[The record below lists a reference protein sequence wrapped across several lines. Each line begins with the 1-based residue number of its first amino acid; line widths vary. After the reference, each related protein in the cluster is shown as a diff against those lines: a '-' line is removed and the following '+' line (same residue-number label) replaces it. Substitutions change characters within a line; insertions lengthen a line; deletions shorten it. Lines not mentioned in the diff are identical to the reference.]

1 MAFTLSL
8 RARALRFLALRE
20 HSRLELSRKL
30 RRYVAEAEAETPEV
44 LDRLLDDLER
54 DGWLSEQ
61 RFAEQWVASRSSR
74 FGDARIRQE
83 LRARGIEA
91 DKALPHLKAN
101 GLEDSEHARAFEL
114 WRRRYGGEAA
124 ADLNE
129 RARQARFLM
138 QRGFSGEVV
147 SRIVRGQAPR

>member
-8 RARALRFLALRE
+8 RARALRFLAIRE

-30 RRYVAEAEAETPEV
+30 RRYLGEGEATDALDV
-44 LDRLLDDLER
+44 LLNDLER
-54 DGWLSEQ
+54 DGWLSDQ
-61 RFAEQWVASRSSR
+61 RFADQWVASRSNRS
-74 FGDARIRQE
+74 GDARIRQE
-83 LRARGIEA
+83 LRARGIDA
-91 DKALPHLKAN
+91 AQASLPLTANALEN
-101 GLEDSEHARAFEL
+101 SEHSRALEL

-124 ADLNE
+124 VDLNE

-147 SRIVRGQAPR
+147 SRIVRGQSPR

>member
-8 RARALRFLALRE
+8 RARALRFLAIRE

-30 RRYVAEAEAETPEV
+30 RRYLGEGEATDALDV
-44 LDRLLDDLER
+44 LLNDLER
-54 DGWLSEQ
+54 DGWLSDQ
-61 RFAEQWVASRSSR
+61 RFADQWVASRSNR

-83 LRARGIEA
+83 LRARGIDA
-91 DKALPHLKAN
+91 AQASLPLTANALEN
-101 GLEDSEHARAFEL
+101 SEHSRALEL

-124 ADLNE
+124 VDLNE

-147 SRIVRGQAPR
+147 SRIVRGQSPR

>member
-8 RARALRFLALRE
+8 RARALRFLAIRE

-30 RRYVAEAEAETPEV
+30 SRYLGEGEATDALDV
-44 LDRLLDDLER
+44 LLNDLER
-54 DGWLSEQ
+54 DGWLSDQ
-61 RFAEQWVASRSSR
+61 RFADQWVASRSNR

-83 LRARGIEA
+83 LRARGIDA
-91 DKALPHLKAN
+91 AQASLPLTANALEN
-101 GLEDSEHARAFEL
+101 SEHARALEL

-124 ADLNE
+124 VDLNE

-147 SRIVRGQAPR
+147 SRIVRGQSPR

>member
-8 RARALRFLALRE
+8 RARALRFLAIRE

-30 RRYVAEAEAETPEV
+30 SRYLGEGEATNA
-44 LDRLLDDLER
+44 LDVLLDDLER
-54 DGWLSEQ
+54 DGWLSDQ
-61 RFAEQWVASRSSR
+61 RFADQWVASRSTR

-83 LRARGIEA
+83 LRARGVDA
-91 DKALPHLKAN
+91 DKASPPLKAN
-101 GLEDSEHARAFEL
+101 ALENSEHARALEL

-124 ADLNE
+124 VDLNE

-147 SRIVRGQAPR
+147 SRIVRGQSPR

>member
-8 RARALRFLALRE
+8 RARALRFLAIRE

-30 RRYVAEAEAETPEV
+30 SRYLGEAEATDALEV
-44 LDRLLDDLER
+44 LLDELER
-54 DGWLSEQ
+54 DGGLSDQ
-61 RFAEQWVASRSSR
+61 RFAEHWVASRSNR

-83 LRARGIEA
+83 LRARGIDA
-91 DKALPHLKAN
+91 DKASSPLKAN
-101 GLEDSEHARAFEL
+101 ALENSEHARAFEL
-114 WRRRYGGEAA
+114 WQRRYGGEAA
-124 ADLNE
+124 VDLNE
-129 RARQARFLM
+129 RARQTRFLM

>member
-8 RARALRFLALRE
+8 RARALRFLAIRE

-30 RRYVAEAEAETPEV
+30 SRYLGEGEATDA
-44 LDRLLDDLER
+44 LDVLLDDLER
-54 DGWLSEQ
+54 DGWLSDQ
-61 RFAEQWVASRSSR
+61 RFADQWVASRSNR

-83 LRARGIEA
+83 LRARGVDA
-91 DKALPHLKAN
+91 DKASPPLKAN
-101 GLEDSEHARAFEL
+101 ALENSEHARALEL

-124 ADLNE
+124 VDLNE

-147 SRIVRGQAPR
+147 SRIVRGQSPR

>member
-8 RARALRFLALRE
+8 RARALRFLAIRE

-30 RRYVAEAEAETPEV
+30 RRYLGEGEATDALDV
-44 LDRLLDDLER
+44 LLNDLER
-54 DGWLSEQ
+54 DGWLSDQ
-61 RFAEQWVASRSSR
+61 RFADQWVASRSNR

-83 LRARGIEA
+83 LRARGIDA
-91 DKALPHLKAN
+91 AQASLPLTANALEN
-101 GLEDSEHARAFEL
+101 SEHARALEL

-124 ADLNE
+124 VDLNE

-147 SRIVRGQAPR
+147 SRIVRGQSPR

>member
-8 RARALRFLALRE
+8 RARALRFLAIRE

-30 RRYVAEAEAETPEV
+30 SRCLGEGEATDA
-44 LDRLLDDLER
+44 LDVLLDDLER
-54 DGWLSEQ
+54 DGWLSDQ
-61 RFAEQWVASRSSR
+61 RFADQWVASRSTR

-83 LRARGIEA
+83 LRARGVDA
-91 DKALPHLKAN
+91 DKASPPLKAN
-101 GLEDSEHARAFEL
+101 TLENSEHARALEL

-124 ADLNE
+124 VDLNE

-147 SRIVRGQAPR
+147 SRIVRGQSPR

>member
-20 HSRLELSRKL
+20 HSRVELSRKL
-30 RRYVAEAEAETPEV
+30 SRYLGEAESADGLNV
-44 LDRLLDDLER
+44 LLDDLER
-54 DGWLSEQ
+54 EGWLSDQ
-61 RFAEQWVASRSSR
+61 RFAEQWVSSRSNR

-83 LRARGIEA
+83 LRVLGIEA
-91 DKALPHLKAN
+91 DKAAVPLKAN
-101 GLEDSEHARAFEL
+101 ALENSEHARALEL

-124 ADLNE
+124 VDLNE

-147 SRIVRGQAPR
+147 SRIVRGQEPR

>member
-8 RARALRFLALRE
+8 RARALRFLAIRE

-30 RRYVAEAEAETPEV
+30 CRYLDKTEATDA
-44 LDRLLDDLER
+44 LDALLEELER
-54 DGWLSEQ
+54 DGWLSDQ
-61 RFAEQWVASRSSR
+61 RFADQWVASRSNR
-74 FGDARIRQE
+74 FGDARLRQE
-83 LRARGIEA
+83 LRARGIDA
-91 DKALPHLKAN
+91 DKVLPPFKAN
-101 GLEDSEHARAFEL
+101 VLENSEHARALEL

>member
-8 RARALRFLALRE
+8 RGRALRFLAIRE

-30 RRYVAEAEAETPEV
+30 SRYLGEGEATDA
-44 LDRLLDDLER
+44 LDVLLDDLER
-54 DGWLSEQ
+54 DGWLSDQ
-61 RFAEQWVASRSSR
+61 RFADQWVASRSTR

-83 LRARGIEA
+83 LRARGVDA
-91 DKALPHLKAN
+91 DKASPPLKAN
-101 GLEDSEHARAFEL
+101 ALENSEHARALEL

-124 ADLNE
+124 VDLNE

-147 SRIVRGQAPR
+147 SRIVRGQSPR

>member
-1 MAFTLSL
+1 MAFMLSL

-30 RRYVAEAEAETPEV
+30 RRYVAEAETPGV

-54 DGWLSEQ
+54 EGWLSEQ
-61 RFAEQWVASRSSR
+61 RFAEQWVASRSNR

-83 LRARGIEA
+83 LRARGIDAE
-91 DKALPHLKAN
+91 KAAPPLKAN
-101 GLEDSEHARAFEL
+101 GLENSEHARAFEL
-114 WRRRYGGEAA
+114 WRRRYGGETAV
-124 ADLNE
+124 DLNE

>member
-20 HSRLELSRKL
+20 HSRVELSRKL
-30 RRYVAEAEAETPEV
+30 SRYLGEAESADGLNV
-44 LDRLLDDLER
+44 LLDDLER
-54 DGWLSEQ
+54 EGWLSDQ
-61 RFAEQWVASRSSR
+61 RFAEQWVSSRSNR

-83 LRARGIEA
+83 LRVRGIEA
-91 DKALPHLKAN
+91 DKAAVPLKAN
-101 GLEDSEHARAFEL
+101 ALENSEHARALEL

-124 ADLNE
+124 VDLNE

-147 SRIVRGQAPR
+147 SRIVRGQEPR